1 MSKWLKLPDRPFH
14 HVPTKAPRCE
24 VRQVALLGKTATW
37 RCKNHGECV
46 FVVPLNEDQDKER
59 RGLVLVIHV
68 CSQHAAELGD

>member
-1 MSKWLKLPDRPFH
+1 
-14 HVPTKAPRCE
+14 